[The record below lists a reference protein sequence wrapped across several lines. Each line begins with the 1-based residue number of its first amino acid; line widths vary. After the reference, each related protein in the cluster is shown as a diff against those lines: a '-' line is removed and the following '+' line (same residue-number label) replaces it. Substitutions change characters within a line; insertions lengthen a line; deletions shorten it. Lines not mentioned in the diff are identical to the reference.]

1 MSLTLP
7 HPTQYVPVRT
17 AALLALVVLVLNI
30 ALVWSALALRPA
42 AADDESQIR
51 ELVHQQIDALNRRDP
66 AALSLTYCDHQ
77 GVAAHQIVQAL
88 GPPSQGTLVRVTR
101 IADIQFIGSGDNQ
114 MATAHVTLA
123 IAGPTNGAISA
134 RPAELTHFSREQ
146 TGWKM
151 CQPSDSESPIHYL

>member
-1 MSLTLP
+1 MSLALP

-17 AALLALVVLVLNI
+17 GALLALIVLVLNI
-30 ALVWSALALRPA
+30 VLVWSALALRPA
-42 AADDESQIR
+42 AAHDESQIR
-51 ELVHQQIDALNRRDP
+51 ELVHQQIDALNRRDR
-66 AALSLTYCDHQ
+66 AALSLTYCDQQ
-77 GVAAHQIVQAL
+77 GVVAHQIVEAL
-88 GPPSQGTLVRVTR
+88 GPPSQGALVHVTR
-101 IADIQFIGSGDNQ
+101 IADIQFIGSGDDQ

-151 CQPSDSESPIHYL
+151 CQPSDGESAIHNL